1 LAQDNTSFLQLLS
14 TESTSGID
22 DISIQNDNVNL
33 CTENSNVHEDHDYY
47 LHASFDNLN
56 KNYIDDIVAYIAGF
70 IVLKIAK
77 VISCDICK
85 QQLYGNVCHSKLQ
98 VLKNR
103 GTLTNASAD
112 VVTLCKIAEKTFR
125 ENMSILSERNIL
137 HTLLVK
143 TMRKVPNNIF
153 SNTSHLF
160 DQSYLNDH
168 RLQLI
173 KLILNKYFKSRCT
186 YYGNS
191 KNVNVKRIRS
201 KFTKLILFKSQ

>member
-14 TESTSGID
+14 TKSSGID
-22 DISIQNDNVNL
+22 DISIEDYNNNS

-47 LHASFDNLN
+47 LHAAFDNLN
-56 KNYIDDIVAYIAGF
+56 KNYIDDIVAHIAGF
-70 IVLKIAK
+70 IVFKIAK
-77 VISCDICK
+77 IISCDICK
-85 QQLYGNVCHSKLQ
+85 HQLYSNVCHSKLQ

-137 HTLLVK
+137 NTLLVK
-143 TMRKVPNNIF
+143 TVRKVPSNIF

-173 KLILNKYFKSRCT
+173 KIILNKYFKSRCIH
-186 YYGNS
+186 YSNS
-191 KNVNVKRIRS
+191 KNANVKRIRS